1 MSVDTP
7 AASSRVT
14 PLMAIYLVS
23 ALIGLVSTWYFNIQ
37 HVMTSDIPFTPA
49 TFVASG
55 MTTPMSSS
63 LTCDFLVLTGV
74 ALIWMVIEARR
85 LKIPYLAAYLVM
97 TFALAI
103 AFAFPLF
110 LFARE
115 RALARQAV
123 H

>member
-1 MSVDTP
+1 MSG
-7 AASSRVT
+7 S
-14 PLMAIYLVS
+14 
-23 ALIGLVSTWYFNIQ
+23 W
-37 HVMTSDIPFTPA
+37 
-49 TFVASG
+49 
-55 MTTPMSSS
+55 
-63 LTCDFLVLTGV
+63 TCDCWVLCGV
-74 ALIWMVIEARR
+74 ALIWLVIEARR
-85 LKIPYLAAYLVM
+85 LKIPYRAAYLVM